1 MFFLYILALSICL
14 TEVLSMAIKHS
25 SGYSADDINVKVS
38 ISLGSTN
45 LRVYQLLRLGRGAV
59 VELDRNINDDVDIY
73 ADDVLIGHGEVI
85 VTDDDNIGISVTKNH
100 P

>member
-1 MFFLYILALSICL
+1 
-14 TEVLSMAIKHS
+14 MAAINNSDYS
-25 SGYSADDINVKVS
+25 SGDINVKVS
-38 ISLGSTN
+38 ITLGSAS

-59 VELDRNINDDVDIY
+59 VELDRNVNDDVDIY

-85 VTDDDNIGISVTKNH
+85 VTDDDNIGISVTQTQ